1 MLTRGQNTN
10 NICEASIK
18 VLKSNILQRTKAYS
32 VVQLFHIL
40 AVELD
45 NYYQNKILDV
55 ANGRAAQH
63 LKKNTLTAPELK
75 KFAAKECGMHMFI
88 VKNLN
93 NQNQYLVQTDIGVCS
108 CPVGQSG
115 APCKH
120 QKYVHA
126 KYNILLHII
135 PPCDAE
141 NRKLL
146 FYVATGK
153 NVSADWFQTLQL
165 PETSATKENAD
176 NFLKPSASRS
186 TSGITDS
193 MELASTSEEILP
205 HNTDVTNKEDF
216 DSFKKETVLKLKIII
231 KN

>member
-1 MLTRGQNTN
+1 M
-10 NICEASIK
+10 
-18 VLKSNILQRTKAYS
+18 
-32 VVQLFHIL
+32 
-40 AVELD
+40 
-45 NYYQNKILDV
+45 
-55 ANGRAAQH
+55 
-63 LKKNTLTAPELK
+63 TAPELK

-93 NQNQYLVQTDIGVCS
+93 NQNQYLVQTDIGLCY

-126 KYNILLHII
+126 KYNIPLHII

-231 KN
+231 KNICIKQIGFGL